1 MTSKEQLFPVLY
13 GISSSG
19 KQYQWT
25 IKVVQDEKSNV
36 SIVTKYGTLD
46 GKKTTHSRNIPRGK
60 GKKDKFE
67 QGVSEATSKWKAKQD
82 KEGYSETKKKD
93 TVKSVKYSAIRPML
107 AHTYELGSYQKTRG
121 AKISYPALVQ
131 PKFDGLRCLAY
142 LDGKGNVVLE
152 SRTGKSFYHLDH
164 IRNELKTFFSMIKI
178 VSPDS
183 KFYFDG
189 ELYSHVL
196 PFEKITGICRR
207 ETLTLEEELKES
219 VLIRYYVY
227 DCFDLSHLDQTNEQ
241 RFDILKKLFSDIS
254 TKYIVL
260 SPTEKVGSE
269 KEMLK
274 WHKKYIED
282 GYEGIM
288 IRNLAGLYKIKGR
301 SKDLQKYKT
310 FVDEEFKVIGYHSE
324 EGAAGGVVWE
334 CITKD
339 GKEFS
344 VRPRG
349 TVEERQQFL
358 ENADDYIGK
367 KLTVIFQEYSE
378 DGVPRFPVGKAFRDE

>member
-25 IKVVQDEKSNV
+25 IKVVQDTKDNV
-36 SIVTKYGTLD
+36 SIETEYGTLD

-60 GKKDKFE
+60 GKNTKFE
-67 QGVSEATSKWKAKQD
+67 QGVSEAISKWKAKQT
-82 KEGYSETKKKD
+82 KEGYSETKKKEGKQI
-93 TVKSVKYSAIRPML
+93 TVVRPML

-121 AKISYPALVQ
+121 AKISYPAYVQ

-142 LDGKGNVVLE
+142 LDKKGNVVLE
-152 SRTGKSFYHLDH
+152 SRTGKSFYHLNH
-164 IRNELKTFFSMIKI
+164 IRDDLKKFFEMIKL
-178 VSPDS
+178 VSS
-183 KFYFDG
+183 SSQFYFDG

-196 PFEKITGICRR
+196 PFETITGICRR
-207 ETLTLEEELKES
+207 ETQSLEEAKES
-219 VLIRYYVY
+219 LLIHYYVY
-227 DCFDLSHLDQTNEQ
+227 DCFDLSNLDQTNEQ
-241 RFDILKKLFSDIS
+241 RFAILKKLFSDIS

-260 SPTEKVGSE
+260 CDTEKVGSE

-274 WHKKYIED
+274 MHEKYIED

-288 IRNLAGLYKIKGR
+288 LRNLDGLYKIKGR

-310 FVDEEFKVIGYHSE
+310 FMDEEFKVIGYHAE
-324 EGAAGGVVWE
+324 EGDSGGVVWE

-378 DGVPRFPVGKAFRDE
+378 DGVPRFPVGKTFRNE